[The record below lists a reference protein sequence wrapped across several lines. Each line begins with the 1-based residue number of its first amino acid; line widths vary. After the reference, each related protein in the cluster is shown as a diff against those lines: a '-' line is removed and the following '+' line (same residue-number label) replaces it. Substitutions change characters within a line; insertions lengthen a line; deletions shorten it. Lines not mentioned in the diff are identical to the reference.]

1 LSRWIERVGVA
12 HEAQLDTWFIRLSHL
27 RKLSDA

>member
-12 HEAQLDTWFIRLSHL
+12 HEAQLDTWFHQVESF
-27 RKLSDA
+27 A